1 MAAGAMPAAACRT
14 AEPRM
19 YPLYK
24 DKNRKTRGALMWL
37 RCFCAFF
44 AEQTTKNVEKM
55 FLWRILMCMNGG
67 QARKF

>member
-1 MAAGAMPAAACRT
+1 
-14 AEPRM
+14 
-19 YPLYK
+19 
-24 DKNRKTRGALMWL
+24 MWL